1 MKIVFLTLLSFFFLF
16 PYSIM
21 AQNIYFN
28 AFPRTIE
35 LVKLNLETC
44 ETHLEFNFQEVL
56 QSRETVIRG
65 SSFHPDGYL
74 YLTTGFR
81 LIRYNILR
89 KEVKDIIPIDDF
101 AQQVNDGFFLAISE
115 EGRFIISG
123 GDHMSQIYDYDLRN
137 RKVIQIIDDNGIP
150 PQVIKG
156 MTGFIGNHLLL
167 YVGTEDLNNRGFRL
181 WNPDS
186 ANLYDLWSDSSE
198 EHSYFWPSMYTPAC
212 KSNSLLVQ
220 RVLEGTSQ
228 FVEIDLENKNVAQ
241 KCEDEIIGYTPLGS
255 ANPTD
260 FRQSPLRIDL
270 DADNS
275 SYHATAGYYDTL
287 TTCMPQAPITDD
299 DIEISTC
306 GAEVDYISF
315 RLKYY
320 DQPRLPEEYI
330 TAEGFEDQLQPT
342 SDPSRWVWNNPYG
355 NDTESIKDFLRS
367 LRYHANWDPGNSEES
382 RERVVAVTMH
392 VGEDSTSSWSVFQLE
407 PDDLYAGRDTTA
419 TYCADPDARDHIDL
433 TSYLSE
439 GVDAETGR
447 FEPMLSGGRGMF
459 VPGTDDD
466 GEFQYILEENGCS
479 DTAVITVETLET
491 GLADLELDTVKICGG
506 SQIRIG
512 FPPGVY
518 ESIEWWDGSTGDSIL
533 ISHSVIDPYAL
544 VSVGSC
550 HVRIPI
556 AVTNLA
562 DTPFAGP
569 DTTFTYCP
577 EGPAI
582 DFNDHLPA
590 PTGSTRW
597 LEPGLQNGGSV
608 FRPGIDD
615 PGIYQYIVESEGCT
629 DTAQITMEET
639 GTQELPFAP
648 VSTCEGQ
655 STQIGLP
662 AGAYSDIIWWNGE
675 SGDSTTINSDETG
688 PFWVE
693 AQQDGCYFRA
703 DFDVSVGEEI
713 LFPGSY
719 PDTLRL
725 CPGTTGQ
732 ITVQGLDSILL
743 DGAMYVS
750 GDVINLTDPG
760 EYSLTGYLGG
770 CTATHS
776 VSVTS
781 YNDPSGQYS
790 ETFPRCNG
798 TSLSIT
804 LPDDTE
810 EYSFSWT
817 DGHPDRELTVDDDG
831 EYPFDI
837 SDGNC
842 SFRAI
847 YTVVPSDGPECEQE
861 ECAISIPNA
870 VSPNGDGIN
879 DALTIFS
886 TGCQSIESVALIDK
900 WGNTIHT
907 TDSQVI
913 DTTVWLQLPP
923 GVYMVKVNYRD
934 QHGRLKTKAGSIL
947 VIR

>member
-1 MKIVFLTLLSFFFLF
+1 MQYNPEECVLEEEYDFENEFNGKISRGGLSFH
-16 PYSIM
+16 S
-21 AQNIYFN
+21 
-28 AFPRTIE
+28 
-35 LVKLNLETC
+35 
-44 ETHLEFNFQEVL
+44 
-56 QSRETVIRG
+56 
-65 SSFHPDGYL
+65 DGRL
-74 YLTTGFR
+74 YLMVDDQ
-81 LIRYNILR
+81 IIAYNVYTNQID
-89 KEVKDIIPIDDF
+89 KTIPFLSD
-101 AQQVNDGFFLAISE
+101 NDNFSSLAISE
-115 EGRFIISG
+115 EGRLIISNLDGSNNSFITEFDIRKGAIIQRYTPEEFYGTDVFVSSVEAILPGDLYVLG
-123 GDHMSQIYDYDLRN
+123 GESSNNQGSSRNSGLILPIWDAHTGIVDTLEFDYSFQFQYAFPSPYIPPCGPVQYLTTASYNRLRN
-137 RKVIQIIDDNGIP
+137 HRLLRINTEELSLSEICQDHPLMSDGPLPTPNWVVNGLA
-150 PQVIKG
+150 
-156 MTGFIGNHLLL
+156 T
-167 YVGTEDLNNRGFRL
+167 
-181 WNPDS
+181 
-186 ANLYDLWSDSSE
+186 
-198 EHSYFWPSMYTPAC
+198 
-212 KSNSLLVQ
+212 
-220 RVLEGTSQ
+220 
-228 FVEIDLENKNVAQ
+228 
-241 KCEDEIIGYTPLGS
+241 
-255 ANPTD
+255 PTD

-270 DADNS
+270 DTDNS

-287 TTCMPQAPITDD
+287 TTCMPRAPITDD

-315 RLKYY
+315 RLMYY
-320 DQPRLPEEYI
+320 DQPHLPEEYI

-367 LRYHANWDPGNSEES
+367 LRYHADWDPGDPDES

-419 TYCADPDARDHIDL
+419 SYCADPDARDPIDL
-433 TSYLSE
+433 TTYLSE
-439 GVDAETGR
+439 GVDTEAGR
-447 FEPMLSGGRGMF
+447 FEPTLSGGRGMF

-466 GEFQYILEENGCS
+466 GEYFYIIEQDDCR
-479 DTAVITVETLET
+479 DTAIINVETLET
-491 GLADLELDTVKICGG
+491 GLADLEFDTVKICGG

-608 FRPGIDD
+608 FRPGSDN

-648 VSTCEGQ
+648 VSICEGQ

-662 AGAYSDIIWWNGE
+662 AGAYSDIIWWSGE
-675 SGDSTTINSDETG
+675 NGDSTIINSDDTG

-703 DFDVSVGEEI
+703 DFDVSISDKIE
-713 LFPGSY
+713 FPDSY

-810 EYSFSWT
+810 EYSFSWSEE
-817 DGHPDRELTVDDDG
+817 HPNRELTVDDDG

-842 SFRAI
+842 TFRAT
-847 YTVVPSDGPECEQE
+847 YTVVPSEGQECELE